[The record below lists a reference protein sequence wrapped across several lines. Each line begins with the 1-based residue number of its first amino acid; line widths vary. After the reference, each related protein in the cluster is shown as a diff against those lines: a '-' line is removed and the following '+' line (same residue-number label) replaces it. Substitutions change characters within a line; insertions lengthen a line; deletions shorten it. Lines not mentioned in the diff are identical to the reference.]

1 MLSAPQAGD
10 LYSMVKKKCSVEAGV
25 PSQVVTS
32 TVLAK
37 ERGIMAI
44 ATKVTASVADP
55 GSGAF
60 FDPRIR
66 DG

>member
-1 MLSAPQAGD
+1 
-10 LYSMVKKKCSVEAGV
+10 MVKKKCSVEAGV

-44 ATKVTASVADP
+44 ATKVLTSSTKRNLRGFKSDSY
-55 GSGAF
+55 GQC
-60 FDPRIR
+60 R
-66 DG
+66 

>member
-1 MLSAPQAGD
+1 
-10 LYSMVKKKCSVEAGV
+10 MVKKKCSVEAGV

-60 FDPRIR
+60 FDPGIR